1 MNSDT
6 QWLRA
11 EVLPLPKTPPRM
23 CESNSVWTVM
33 IYVIPQLQLK
43 CTTVIVKRGQRRHI
57 TGGRISCT
65 ADLITASLQRPRR
78 LSKVRLKCWVIQFTL
93 ILHDAHTLITLLNKQ
108 RSASREPSTFPDSHT
123 LGLCPTSTHSVMK
136 NINLGFNWQPAQIQQ
151 LPTLE
156 NSAPNKTE
164 EVPWRAGKYMAR
176 SL

>member
-108 RSASREPSTFPDSHT
+108 RSASREQHHLPGLPHSWTVPHQYTLCNEEYKPWIWLATCTDSTAANLREF
-123 LGLCPTSTHSVMK
+123 STKQNRGGPMK
-136 NINLGFNWQPAQIQQ
+136 SWKVHG
-151 LPTLE
+151 T
-156 NSAPNKTE
+156 
-164 EVPWRAGKYMAR
+164 
-176 SL
+176 